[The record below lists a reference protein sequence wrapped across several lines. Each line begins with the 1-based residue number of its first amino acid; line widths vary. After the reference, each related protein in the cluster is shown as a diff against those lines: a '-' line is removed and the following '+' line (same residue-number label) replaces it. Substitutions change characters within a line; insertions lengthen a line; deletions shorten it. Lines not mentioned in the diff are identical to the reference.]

1 MNVIDLKPD
10 HVEIVSRILAEYIPA
25 YEVRAFGSRV
35 TGTAGEYSDLDLA
48 VVGEAPLELRVI
60 SRLNEAFEESSLPM
74 QVDVLDWHSIP
85 ARFRQHIEK
94 NYVVVQ
100 KQGKQIG
107 WRTILLGEVVQ
118 SPNSPLPDVQNPARD

>member
-10 HVEIVSRILAEYIPA
+10 HVEIVSRILAEYIPD

-48 VVGEAPLELRVI
+48 VVGEVPLELRVI

-85 ARFRQHIEK
+85 ARFRQQIEK
-94 NYVVVQ
+94 HYVVVQ

-118 SPNSPLPDVQNPARD
+118 SPNSPRLDVQNPARD